1 MPIYEFFCSDC
12 NTVFNFYSPT
22 VNTRKIPLCPQ
33 CQHRK
38 LKRLLS
44 TFATISDNKEAGENE
59 DIPLGEAKIMGA
71 VQLMES
77 EIKNVKEDD
86 PQQMVSIL
94 RKLSKTLGVKIND
107 RVEDA
112 MFKMEEGGD
121 PEKIASEIA
130 EELNPESSFEEKKP
144 TGKQG
149 GKIKCHETLYEL

>member
-1 MPIYEFFCSDC
+1 MKSW
-12 NTVFNFYSPT
+12 
-22 VNTRKIPLCPQ
+22 
-33 CQHRK
+33 
-38 LKRLLS
+38 
-44 TFATISDNKEAGENE
+44 
-59 DIPLGEAKIMGA
+59 
-71 VQLMES
+71 
-77 EIKNVKEDD
+77 IKNVKEDD